1 MESSDQSHYPSKYYC
16 TDIGLRN
23 VRLGLRQQEETHIME
38 NILYNDL
45 RIKGYAVDVGV
56 VKIVENG
63 EDGKPH
69 QKSCEI
75 DFIASKGIKKYYIQ
89 SALSMNDREKA
100 AQETR
105 PLLAVNDFFRKIIV
119 SKTPMKPWYD
129 EHGVLHIGLYDFLL
143 NDDIFE

>member
-1 MESSDQSHYPSKYYC
+1 
-16 TDIGLRN
+16 
-23 VRLGLRQQEETHIME
+23 
-38 NILYNDL
+38 
-45 RIKGYAVDVGV
+45 
-56 VKIVENG
+56 
-63 EDGKPH
+63 
-69 QKSCEI
+69 
-75 DFIASKGIKKYYIQ
+75 
-89 SALSMNDREKA
+89 MNDREKA